1 MRKKADMKLFDVL
14 VVGELNV
21 DIILNGLASLP
32 TIGTEIL
39 ASEMAVT
46 LGSSS
51 AIFASNISTLG
62 VRTAFLGKI
71 GEDDF
76 GNSVLDALQK
86 KQVDT
91 ETIFMSSNKKTG
103 ATIILNYDDDR
114 AMVTYP
120 GAMEDLSV
128 SEVEDQHLESAR
140 HLHVS
145 SVFLQPKI
153 QREVVKLFSRAKQKG
168 MTTSLD
174 IQWDPAEKW
183 DIDFEKLLPFVDVF
197 LPNAQELLAIT
208 KKKAIEEA
216 IEILKPFANTI
227 AIKMGKEGSLG
238 VQGDTSIRY
247 APFLNNKIVD
257 AIGAGD
263 SFNAG
268 FIRAFIQGKALKE
281 CLRFGNICGAVNT
294 TAAGGTGAFN
304 SLDEIRIIAKDRF
317 LFDINN

>member
-1 MRKKADMKLFDVL
+1 MRKRAGQQQYDVL

-21 DIILNGLASLP
+21 DIILNGLTSLP
-32 TIGTEIL
+32 SIGTEIL
-39 ASEMAVT
+39 AGDMAVT

-62 VRTAFLGKI
+62 ARTAFLGKI
-71 GEDDF
+71 GKDDF

-86 KQVDT
+86 KQVNT
-91 ETIFMSSNKKTG
+91 EAIILSSNKKTG
-103 ATIILNYDDDR
+103 ATIVLNYDDDR

-128 SEVEDQHLESAR
+128 SEVEDRHLESAG

-153 QREVVKLFSRAKQKG
+153 QKEVVNLFSRAKQKG

-183 DIDFEKLLPFVDVF
+183 DIDFEQLLPLVDVF
-197 LPNAQELLAIT
+197 LPNVQELLAIT
-208 KKKAIEEA
+208 KKRTIKEA

-227 AIKMGKEGSLG
+227 AIKMGKEGSWG
-238 VQGDTSIRY
+238 VQGNTSTRY
-247 APFLNNKIVD
+247 APFLNNQIVD

-268 FIRAFIQGKALKE
+268 FIRAFIQDKPLKE

-294 TAAGGTGAFN
+294 TAAGGTGAFS
-304 SLDEIRIIAKDRF
+304 SLDDIRRIAKGQF
-317 LFDINN
+317 LFDVNT

>member
-1 MRKKADMKLFDVL
+1 MRKKAGQKQFDVL

-21 DIILNGLASLP
+21 DIILNGLATLP
-32 TIGTEIL
+32 SIGIEIL
-39 ASEMAVT
+39 AGEMAVT

-71 GEDDF
+71 GKDDF
-76 GNSVLDALQK
+76 GETVLDSLQK
-86 KQVDT
+86 KLVNTDT
-91 ETIFMSSNKKTG
+91 IKMSSAKKTG
-103 ATIILNYDDDR
+103 ATIVLNYDDDR

-128 SEVEDQHLESAR
+128 SEVEDGNLESAR

-153 QREVVKLFSRAKQKG
+153 QKEVVNLFSRAKQKG

-183 DIDFEKLLPFVDVF
+183 DIDFEKLLPLVDVF
-197 LPNAQELLAIT
+197 LPNLQELLAIT
-208 KKKAIEEA
+208 KKKTIEDAIA
-216 IEILKPFANTI
+216 VVKPFANII
-227 AIKMGKEGSLG
+227 AIKMGKDGSWG
-238 VQGDTSIRY
+238 VQGNTSIKY
-247 APFLNNKIVD
+247 APFLNNQIVD

-294 TAAGGTGAFN
+294 TDVGGTGAFS
-304 SLDEIRIIAKDRF
+304 SLDDIRRIAKDQF
-317 LFDINN
+317 LFDIIT

>member
-1 MRKKADMKLFDVL
+1 MRKKAARQQFDVL

-21 DIILNGLASLP
+21 DIILNGIASLP
-32 TIGTEIL
+32 SIGAEIL
-39 ASEMAVT
+39 ANEMAVT

-62 VRTAFLGKI
+62 VSTAFLGKI
-71 GEDDF
+71 GKDDF
-76 GNSVLDALQK
+76 GNSVLEALQK
-86 KQVDT
+86 KKVGT
-91 ETIFMSSNKKTG
+91 EAIILSSDKKTG
-103 ATIILNYDDDR
+103 ATIVLNYDDDR

-120 GAMEDLSV
+120 GAMEDLVV
-128 SEVEDQHLESAR
+128 SEVEDRHLESAR

-153 QREVVKLFSRAKQKG
+153 QKEVVKLFSKAKKKG

-183 DIDFEKLLPFVDVF
+183 DIDFEKLLPFVDIF
-197 LPNAQELLAIT
+197 LPNVQELLAIT
-208 KKKAIEEA
+208 KKKRIDEA
-216 IEILKPFANTI
+216 IDMLKPFSNTI
-227 AIKMGKEGSLG
+227 AIKMGKEGSWG
-238 VQGDTSIRY
+238 IKDEVSIRY
-247 APFLNNKIVD
+247 APFLNDSIVD

-268 FIRAFIQGKALKE
+268 FIRAFIQGKTLKE

-304 SLDEIRIIAKDRF
+304 SLEEIRKIAKDQF
-317 LFDINN
+317 LFNIDN